1 MIKIIETPQYS
12 SFKYDYEIEGD
23 VLTLTMNEETEV
35 LDLTGLEE
43 GRAESIELEVLPI
56 DPVVSIEKTG
66 EVIEVTLIRFYDDD
80 EKEMFEDNEE
90 EVFENGEN

>member
-12 SFKYDYEIEGD
+12 SYKYTYEIEGD
-23 VLTLTMNEETEV
+23 ILTLTMNEETEV
-35 LDLTGLEE
+35 LDLTELEE

-56 DPVVSIEKTG
+56 NPVISIEKTG
-66 EVIEVTLIRFYDDD
+66 EVIEVTLIRFYDSD
-80 EKEMFEDNEE
+80 EK